1 MIWRRLMLAVSGVER
16 VPVQVL
22 DRVGRL
28 ARAFHAHVDLFHCLY
43 EPEAVPAPAPGEGAA
58 SLIAA
63 RVQEQRRR
71 LQRFADILRE
81 QGVRVSVSVR
91 WDYPTYEGIIRQA
104 LRYKPDL
111 LIVPGMALEETART
125 LAYREQRLIEQA
137 PCAVLFVKTG
147 ELSWQGCVLAAV
159 DPRHAR
165 DGGGNLDELAIGA
178 AKTLAS
184 ALADVPVRLYHAALL
199 GEDGLTSALASVSE
213 TQVRRLAERHE
224 IPERDV
230 RVAFGEPGDSLSR
243 YAREARAQTVVMGVR
258 CGADPL
264 RAPSERL
271 AERLL
276 DTLECDL
283 LIVKTRYEHPL
294 VSAKPSPAVLPQSL

>member
-16 VPVQVL
+16 IPIQVL

-43 EPEAVPAPAPGEGAA
+43 EPEAVRAPATGDEAA
-58 SLIAA
+58 NLIAV
-63 RVQEQRRR
+63 RVQEHRRR
-71 LQRFADILRE
+71 LERFADILRE
-81 QGVRVSVSVR
+81 QGVRVSLSVR
-91 WDYPTYEGIIRQA
+91 WDYPIYEGIIRQA

-111 LIVPGMALEETART
+111 LIVPGMTLEETART
-125 LAYREQRLIEQA
+125 LAYRERRLIEQA

-147 ELSWQGCVLAAV
+147 DIYSQACVLAAV
-159 DPRHAR
+159 DPRQAR
-165 DGGGNLDELAIGA
+165 DGGGDLDELAIGV

-184 ALADVPVRLYHAALL
+184 ALDDVPVRLYHAAPL
-199 GEDGLTSALASVSE
+199 GEDGLTSALAPVSE
-213 TQVRRLAERHE
+213 TQVRHLAELHE

-230 RVAFGEPGDSLSR
+230 RVEFGEPGESLSR
-243 YAREARAQTVVMGVR
+243 YAREARAQTLVIGVR
-258 CGADPL
+258 CGTDPL

-276 DTLECDL
+276 DMLECDL

-294 VSAKPSPAVLPQSL
+294 VSAKPSPAVLRQSL

>member
-1 MIWRRLMLAVSGVER
+1 MIWRRLMLAVAGVER

-28 ARAFHAHVDLFHCLY
+28 ARAFQAHVDLFHCLY
-43 EPEAVPAPAPGEGAA
+43 EPEAVRAPAAGEGAA
-58 SLIAA
+58 NLIAA

-71 LQRFADILRE
+71 LERLADILRD
-81 QGVRVSVSVR
+81 QAVRVSVSVR

-137 PCAVLFVKTG
+137 PCAVLFVKSG
-147 ELSWQGCVLAAV
+147 ELYTKGCVLAAV

-165 DGGGNLDELAIGA
+165 DGGGDLDELAIGT

-184 ALADVPVRLYHAALL
+184 ALADVPVRLYHAAPL
-199 GEDGLTSALASVSE
+199 GEDGLTSALASVRE
-213 TQVRRLAERHE
+213 TQVRHLAELHE

-230 RVAFGEPGDSLSR
+230 RVEFGEPGESLAR
-243 YAREARAQTVVMGVR
+243 YAREARAQTLVIGVR
-258 CGADPL
+258 GGTDPL

-276 DTLECDL
+276 ESLECDL
-283 LIVKTRYEHPL
+283 LIVKTHYEHPL
-294 VSAKPSPAVLPQSL
+294 VSAKPSPAVLSQSL

>member
-16 VPVQVL
+16 VPIHVL

-28 ARAFHAHVDLFHCLY
+28 ARAVHAHVDLFHCLY
-43 EPEAVPAPAPGEGAA
+43 EPESVPAQAPGEAPA
-58 SLIAA
+58 NVIAA
-63 RVQEQRRR
+63 RVQERRRR
-71 LQRFADILRE
+71 LERLADILRE
-81 QGVRVSVSVR
+81 QGVAVSISVR
-91 WDYPTYEGIIRQA
+91 WDYPTYEAIIRQA

-111 LIVPGMALEETART
+111 LIVPGIALDETPRT

-137 PCAVLFVKTG
+137 PCAVLFVKTRDIY
-147 ELSWQGCVLAAV
+147 STGCVLAAV

-165 DGGGNLDELAIGA
+165 DGGGDLDELTIGT

-184 ALADVPVRLYHAALL
+184 ALADVPVRLYHAAPL

-213 TQVRRLAERHE
+213 TQVRRLAQLHE

-230 RVAFGEPGDSLSR
+230 RVEFGEPGESLAR
-243 YAREARAQTVVMGVR
+243 YALEARAQTLVIGLA
-258 CGADPL
+258 CGSDPL
-264 RAPSERL
+264 RAPAARL

-276 DTLECDL
+276 DALECDL

-294 VSAKPSPAVLPQSL
+294 VGAQPAPAVLPQSL